1 MSMKHTQGLSFLLA
15 ALIAVFSGSVLADTR
30 AAADGVIVAQSPT
43 QDPNTPPDCKKYP
56 QDVRCKK

>member
-1 MSMKHTQGLSFLLA
+1 MKCTKVSSTLLA
-15 ALIAVFSGSVLADTR
+15 ACFAIFAGSVFADSLPATDR
-30 AAADGVIVAQSPT
+30 VISQT